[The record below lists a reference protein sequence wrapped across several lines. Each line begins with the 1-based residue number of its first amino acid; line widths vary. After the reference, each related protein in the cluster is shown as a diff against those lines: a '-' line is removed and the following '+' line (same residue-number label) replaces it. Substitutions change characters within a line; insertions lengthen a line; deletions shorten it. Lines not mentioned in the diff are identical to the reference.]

1 MVSTTRVMSCRTP
14 DSRSGVPIFP
24 CRYFEATMLVAVMDQ
39 SLGTSTFFCSKI
51 GAPCASVMSAV
62 RSSHSTSSYGDT
74 PALVKNRLKVSPGA
88 FFLSLLGV
96 ALVVLVV
103 VSGWAIVNFTFSVPF
118 SFAASLVDSLV
129 KGVIASFSLL
139 AVQQLTWNHPLR
151 SQCLCSA

>member
-1 MVSTTRVMSCRTP
+1 
-14 DSRSGVPIFP
+14 
-24 CRYFEATMLVAVMDQ
+24 MLVAVMDQ

-51 GAPCASVMSAV
+51 GAPCASVISAV

-74 PALVKNRLKVSPGA
+74 PTLVKKRLKVSPGA

-118 SFAASLVDSLV
+118 SFAVSLVDSLA
-129 KGVIASFSLL
+129 KGVIA
-139 AVQQLTWNHPLR
+139 R
-151 SQCLCSA
+151 SPY